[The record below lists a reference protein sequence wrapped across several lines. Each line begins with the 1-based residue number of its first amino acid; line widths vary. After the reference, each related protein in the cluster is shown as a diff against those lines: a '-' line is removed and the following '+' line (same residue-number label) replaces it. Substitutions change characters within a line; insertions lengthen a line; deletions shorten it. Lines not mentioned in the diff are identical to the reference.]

1 MCIFYDPDKKT
12 GGVKMR
18 YKTSIFVIICVCC
31 TCAAF
36 ADDASDFSVFYSLYK
51 TATGQNDINITND
64 LIATRLLSVP
74 GAEKTIINGGNF
86 GFNGDAFNGFTVSH
100 DYIFSI
106 SNAGAFSV
114 NDENAQIEKSY
125 NNFSAPQGGVI
136 ANLGGVVDVTDSVF
150 ANNVSSYGGGFLY
163 QNNGGNANISNS
175 VFDSNSATRG
185 DGGVVYNE
193 YETTSTF
200 NNVIFQNNSAP
211 NGYGGVAF
219 NDGVLNIYDSVIASN
234 TASGGG
240 AGLYNSNTM
249 NLRNVRFVNN
259 KSTDSAGAIY
269 STGMMNLTGGVFEN
283 NYGDTGGAIGN
294 YGIIGDTLFAQISD
308 SQFSGNSATYGGAIY
323 NWDDIY
329 VIDSTFQNNTATD
342 NGGAIFNLAQLY
354 LIANQ
359 SDIVFS
365 GNTLTSGESNA
376 VHTTD
381 VMNIN
386 AAVDRSVVF
395 NDAITGTGQI
405 IINQPYIFNTQNV
418 PIGGRIVLNNDM
430 SGFSGDITIHGG
442 IVELLDNSRFFTTDN
457 LSVNGGIL
465 DIGSANISV
474 GTANFAND
482 ATLRLSVISPD
493 EYGTLSATSFDIAS
507 TANLDVILSPTV
519 MDGTDSIRIQLLHS
533 DTAINDA
540 FNATINNNIYEF
552 LQLGNGWYEISQVA
566 TFADVINDNGGT
578 QNNLHTATAW
588 QTEPPASHAL
598 GYAIYSRMG
607 ELLQNNAGEYINALS
622 ALAPTSA
629 PLIHILSSSY
639 INRFSNLIGG
649 TDKNAYSIGRGKLW
663 ATGFG
668 DGGHLGGNGQYADF
682 DMYGFGA
689 GIGAEYA
696 HNGFTFGAS
705 YIYQYDRL
713 KSWARTIHTPTHGG
727 GLYAK
732 YARNNFIW
740 RAYGTMFY
748 SNMDETKNVA
758 GFHVKNSAPLHTYGA
773 SSDIGYQFGNTNWA
787 FTPRG
792 GVRYALAH
800 RGESTDDAGQTL
812 MATDLHFL
820 TTYADFAVAR
830 YNLWSGAINII
841 PELTIGA
848 SYDLRADVDNANIR
862 INNVSYTIDGNT
874 LPRWATNAEL
884 KMRAIFGPIMALEF
898 GAGVEMRRDY
908 NNYNIRLRGMLRF

>member
-1 MCIFYDPDKKT
+1 
-12 GGVKMR
+12 MR

-86 GFNGDAFNGFTVSH
+86 GFNGAAFNGFTVSH

-442 IVELLDNSRFFTTDN
+442 IVELLDNGRFFTTDN

-474 GTANFAND
+474 GSANFAND

-588 QTEPPASHAL
+588 QTEPPVSHAL

-668 DGGHLGGNGQYADF
+668 DGGHWGGNGQYADF

-758 GFHVKNSAPLHTYGA
+758 EFHVKNSAPLHTYGA

-812 MATDLHFL
+812 MAADLHFL

-848 SYDLRADVDNANIR
+848 SYDLRADADNANIR

>member
-1 MCIFYDPDKKT
+1 
-12 GGVKMR
+12 MR

-36 ADDASDFSVFYSLYK
+36 ADDASDFSVFYNLYK

-74 GAEKTIINGGNF
+74 GAEKTVINGGNF

-442 IVELLDNSRFFTTDN
+442 IVELLDNGRFFTTDN

-758 GFHVKNSAPLHTYGA
+758 EFHVKNSAPLHTYGA

-848 SYDLRADVDNANIR
+848 SYDLRADADNANIR

-874 LPRWATNAEL
+874 LPRWASNAEL
-884 KMRAIFGPIMALEF
+884 KMRAIFGPIMELEF

>member
-1 MCIFYDPDKKT
+1 
-12 GGVKMR
+12 MR

-36 ADDASDFSVFYSLYK
+36 ADDASDFSAFYSLYK

-442 IVELLDNSRFFTTDN
+442 IVELLDNGRFFTTDN

-493 EYGTLSATSFDIAS
+493 EYGTLSATSFNIAS

-533 DTAINDA
+533 DTTINDA

-758 GFHVKNSAPLHTYGA
+758 EFHVKNSAPLHTYGA

-848 SYDLRADVDNANIR
+848 SYDLRADADNANIR

>member
-1 MCIFYDPDKKT
+1 
-12 GGVKMR
+12 MR

-36 ADDASDFSVFYSLYK
+36 ADDASDFSVFYNLYK

-175 VFDSNSATRG
+175 VFDSNSATHG

-442 IVELLDNSRFFTTDN
+442 IVELLDNGRFFTTDN

-493 EYGTLSATSFDIAS
+493 EYGTLSAASFDIAS

-800 RGESTDDAGQTL
+800 RGDSTDDAGQTL

-884 KMRAIFGPIMALEF
+884 KMRAIFGPIMELEF

>member
-1 MCIFYDPDKKT
+1 
-12 GGVKMR
+12 MR

-106 SNAGAFSV
+106 SNAGVFSV

-211 NGYGGVAF
+211 NGYGGVVF

-430 SGFSGDITIHGG
+430 SGFAGDITIHGG
-442 IVELLDNSRFFTTDN
+442 IVELLDNGRFFTTDN

-493 EYGTLSATSFDIAS
+493 EYGTLSATSFNIAS

-533 DTAINDA
+533 DTTINDA

-758 GFHVKNSAPLHTYGA
+758 GFHVKNSVPLHTYGA

-884 KMRAIFGPIMALEF
+884 KMRAIFGPIMELEF

>member
-1 MCIFYDPDKKT
+1 
-12 GGVKMR
+12 MR

-36 ADDASDFSVFYSLYK
+36 ADDASDFSAFYSLYK

-136 ANLGGVVDVTDSVF
+136 ANLGGTVDVTDSVF

-365 GNTLTSGESNA
+365 DNTLTSGESNA

-430 SGFSGDITIHGG
+430 SGFAGDITIHGG
-442 IVELLDNSRFFTTDN
+442 IVELLDNGRFFTTDN

-474 GTANFAND
+474 GAANFAND

-588 QTEPPASHAL
+588 QTEPPVSHAL

-649 TDKNAYSIGRGKLW
+649 MDKNAYSIGRGKLW

-758 GFHVKNSAPLHTYGA
+758 GFRVKNSAPLHTYGA

-812 MATDLHFL
+812 MAADLHFL

-884 KMRAIFGPIMALEF
+884 KMRAIFGPIMQLEF

>member
-1 MCIFYDPDKKT
+1 
-12 GGVKMR
+12 MR

-800 RGESTDDAGQTL
+800 RGDSTDDAGQTL

>member
-1 MCIFYDPDKKT
+1 
-12 GGVKMR
+12 MR